1 MTVPAWAVLAAYA
14 VPVIAGC
21 AACAWS
27 ARRARRGRR
36 DRRAR
41 YSLPVRA
48 ARYHLTRLR
57 YARRMRG
64 PLPWWDQG
72 VPYDRRRWLDF
83 MDAWDAP
90 AARPEK
96 TRT

>member
-27 ARRARRGRR
+27 ARR

-48 ARYHLTRLR
+48 ARYHLTRRR

-64 PLPWWDQG
+64 PLPPRDQG
-72 VPYDRRRWLDF
+72 VPYDRRRWLAIL
-83 MDAWDAP
+83 DAWDAP
-90 AARPEK
+90 AARPER

>member
-21 AACAWS
+21 AYALI
-27 ARRARRGRR
+27 GRER
-36 DRRAR
+36 LAYLR
-41 YSLPVRA
+41 RA
-48 ARYHLTRLR
+48 ARYHLTRRR

-64 PLPWWDQG
+64 PLPAHDQG

-90 AARPEK
+90 AARPER